1 MTNSEVLLGAWE
13 ALEQEA
19 THLPGLYQ
27 RRVFAHSGFAL
38 FAGLMRP
45 AMMIRLTLG
54 VPSTIGT
61 EGLERETRG
70 FRVLRQYDSP
80 ERTTHVSLE
89 LTTPT
94 FRELFEVMTEDVT
107 GRILAARDEAG
118 AVTAM
123 RERLNRWERFMSAV
137 GPQGLSREDQIGLFG
152 ELTFL
157 RTLLEADVAAEDA
170 VGWWHGPAGENQD
183 FQNRNRVV
191 EVKAT
196 TGNSPT
202 VVNISNEL
210 QLDESD
216 CDKLFLFHL
225 WLKDIKGSGKSLPK
239 LVEEI
244 SESLTGSAAAAFGDV
259 LLQAGYH
266 PSHRALYEATGYA
279 ERERRYYSVDGDFP
293 RIRRADLRIGVTRVK
308 YGIDLAGFERF
319 RCDEKLVIQALAG
332 SPA

>member
-19 THLPGLYQ
+19 AHLPGLYQ
-27 RRVFAHSGFAL
+27 RRIFAHSGFAL
-38 FAGLMRP
+38 FAGLVRP
-45 AMMIRLTLG
+45 AMLIRLILG
-54 VPSTIGT
+54 VPSTVGT

-70 FRVLRQYDSP
+70 FRVLRQHESA
-80 ERTTHVSLE
+80 ERTTYVSLE
-89 LTTPT
+89 LSTPA
-94 FRELFEVMTEDVT
+94 FRELFEVMAEDVA

-123 RERLNRWERFMSAV
+123 RERLNRWERFMSTV

-157 RTLLEADVAAEDA
+157 RTLLEAGVAAEDA
-170 VGWWHGPAGENQD
+170 VGWWYGPARENQD

-191 EVKAT
+191 EVKTT

-202 VVNISNEL
+202 AVNISNEL

-216 CDKLFLFHL
+216 CDQLFLFHL
-225 WLKDIKGSGKSLPK
+225 WLKDIKGSGKSLPM
-239 LVEEI
+239 LVDEI
-244 SESLTGSAAAAFGDV
+244 SEAITGSAAAAFGDT
-259 LLQAGYH
+259 LLEAGYH

-279 ERERRYYSVDGDFP
+279 ERERRYYSVGRDFP
-293 RIRRADLRIGVTRVK
+293 RIRRVDLRMGVTRVK

-319 RCDEKLVIQALAG
+319 RCDENLVIQALAG
-332 SPA
+332 SPI

>member
-13 ALEQEA
+13 ALEREA
-19 THLPGLYQ
+19 AHLPGLYQ

-38 FAGLMRP
+38 FAGLVRP
-45 AMMIRLTLG
+45 AMIIRLTLV
-54 VPSTIGT
+54 VPSSIGT

-70 FRVLRQYDSP
+70 FRVLRQHESA
-80 ERTTHVSLE
+80 ERATYVSLE
-89 LTTPT
+89 LSTPA
-94 FRELFEVMTEDVT
+94 FRELFEVMAEDVAE
-107 GRILAARDEAG
+107 RILAARDEAG

-123 RERLNRWERFMSAV
+123 RERLNRWERFMSTA

-157 RTLLEADVAAEDA
+157 RTLLEAGVAAEDA
-170 VGWWHGPAGENQD
+170 VGWWYGPAGENQD

-191 EVKAT
+191 EVKTT

-202 VVNISNEL
+202 AVNISNEL

-216 CDKLFLFHL
+216 CDQLFLVHL
-225 WLKDIKGSGKSLPK
+225 WLKDIKGSGKSLPM
-239 LVEEI
+239 LVDEI
-244 SESLTGSAAAAFGDV
+244 SESVTGIAAAAFENA
-259 LLQAGYH
+259 LLEAGYH

-293 RIRRADLRIGVTRVK
+293 RIRRVDLRMGVTRVE
-308 YGIDLAGFERF
+308 YRIDLAGFERF
-319 RCDEKLVIQALAG
+319 RCDEKVVTQALAG
-332 SPA
+332 SPI

>member
-1 MTNSEVLLGAWE
+1 MTNSEVLLGAWD

-19 THLPGLYQ
+19 VHLPGLYQ

-38 FAGLMRP
+38 FAGLVRP

-54 VPSTIGT
+54 VPSTIGMA
-61 EGLERETRG
+61 GLERETRG
-70 FRVLRQYDSP
+70 FRVLRQHESA
-80 ERTTHVSLE
+80 ERTTYVSLE
-89 LTTPT
+89 LSTPA
-94 FRELFEVMTEDVT
+94 FRELFEVMAQDIAES
-107 GRILAARDEAG
+107 ILAAHDEVA
-118 AVTAM
+118 AVSAM
-123 RERLNRWERFMSAV
+123 HERLNRWERFMSTV

-157 RTLLEADVAAEDA
+157 RTLLEAGVPAEDA

-196 TGNSPT
+196 TVNPPT

-216 CDKLFLFHL
+216 CDQLFLFHL
-225 WLKDIKGSGKSLPK
+225 WLKDIKGGGKSLPM
-239 LVEEI
+239 LVDEI
-244 SESLTGSAAAAFGDV
+244 SESVTGSAVATFADA
-259 LLQAGYH
+259 LLEAGYH

-279 ERERRYYSVDGDFP
+279 ERERRYYGVDGDFP
-293 RIRRADLRIGVTRVK
+293 RIRRVDLRMGVTRVK

-332 SPA
+332 SPT